1 MIKLKVAMIRK
12 NKMLIFGL
20 FVIVLTSQV
29 FMQDIPKMSSQ
40 KYYNDEEGNIL
51 MYVNVWGHVNNPG
64 VHLVYEGIDLAT
76 LIAFVGGPKRGAN
89 LKNVKIYREEKIDNE
104 ESSFVINLESFF
116 KNGSRDDFVKIKP
129 NDTIIFEQTSWSS
142 FVDNAGTLNTL
153 LSIVNLYF
161 LIEYNKDQ

>member
-1 MIKLKVAMIRK
+1 
-12 NKMLIFGL
+12 
-20 FVIVLTSQV
+20 
-29 FMQDIPKMSSQ
+29 
-40 KYYNDEEGNIL
+40 

-104 ESSFVINLESFF
+104 ESSFVINLENFF